1 VYEPVLAASGAIAF
15 TWAGLVAAATLGQ
28 SRLIF
33 GMPTVVRRA
42 PLGPSAGAH
51 EVIELSLT
59 MPDGVVLRGWLA
71 RPRNG
76 GGSRVAVY
84 FGGRNEHVAWT
95 PDLASWLGPD
105 WALCAFSYRG
115 RGGSTGRASESACV
129 DDAVAQI
136 RWAAQHALPVPVD
149 NVALVGRSLGGAIA
163 VLAAHRVSGEQR
175 VAQQVLLS
183 PPRERGGDGAPDPD
197 SFAGLAPAE
206 EPPGG
211 HPHGTGSDSA
221 NAGAAGSRRYPR
233 SEEGFSGLGG
243 TPRRFDGGGRRGRD
257 QPSKPAQNPRGHGA
271 RGRVPPSHRL
281 RKRVTIDFDPR
292 FREICI
298 QACA

>member
-1 VYEPVLAASGAIAF
+1 M
-15 TWAGLVAAATLGQ
+15 AAATLGQ

-71 RPRNG
+71 SPRNG

-105 WALCAFSYRG
+105 LALCAFSYRG

-163 VLAAHRVSGEQR
+163 VLAAHRVSNENL
-175 VAQQVLLS
+175 VSQQVLLS
-183 PPRERGGDGAPDPD
+183 PPASVAEMVRRIRILSPASRLLKHRLEAIRIAPEVTARTLVLLAAEDTRVPRKDSLALAER
-197 SFAGLAPAE
+197 
-206 EPPGG
+206 
-211 HPHGTGSDSA
+211 
-221 NAGAAGSRRYPR
+221 
-233 SEEGFSGLGG
+233 LGG
-243 TPRRFDGGGRRGRD
+243 STEVVVVAGTSHQSLPRTPDAMARVADFLRRAG
-257 QPSKPAQNPRGHGA
+257 
-271 RGRVPPSHRL
+271 
-281 RKRVTIDFDPR
+281 
-292 FREICI
+292 
-298 QACA
+298 